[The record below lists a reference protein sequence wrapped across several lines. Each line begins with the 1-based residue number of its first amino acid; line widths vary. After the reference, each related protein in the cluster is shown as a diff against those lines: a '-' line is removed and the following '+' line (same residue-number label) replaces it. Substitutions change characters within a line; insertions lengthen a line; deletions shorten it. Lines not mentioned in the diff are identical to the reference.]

1 MALGTAGAAHGA
13 PCYGPTVVEGR
24 LRIVQLNAGSLLE
37 PRWEA
42 RRHEIVAWIDR
53 LAPDVVCLQ
62 EVWQSDDHPNTAGWI
77 VEHLSDSGWSWAFGG
92 APFAATVWP
101 DASLHF
107 GSAVLSRWPVE
118 HTLHLL
124 PVASGEDPF
133 VAGVPWELMHARTAG
148 LDVFSTHLVAPPTGG
163 VHRALQVVALD
174 ELVRAAR
181 GALDAPPAEG
191 RKRVGMPAIV
201 CGDFNAEP
209 DSDEIRFLTSL
220 HAIDGRTA
228 FYQDAWRVAGQG
240 PGLTQDWRT
249 NDIAAAMNL
258 HRKRIDYV
266 LVGDPFQREGSA
278 GRVLDAQLA
287 FHEPITGTVAS
298 DHSGLVVDVVWPD
311 RPPG

>member
-1 MALGTAGAAHGA
+1 V
-13 PCYGPTVVEGR
+13 P
-24 LRIVQLNAGSLLE
+24 
-37 PRWEA
+37 
-42 RRHEIVAWIDR
+42 
-53 LAPDVVCLQ
+53 Q
-62 EVWQSDDHPNTAGWI
+62 EVWQSGTDPNTAGWI
-77 VEHLSDSGWSWAFGG
+77 VEHLSGDGWSWAFGG
-92 APFAATVWP
+92 APFAESLWP
-101 DASLHF
+101 DASLLF
-107 GSAVLSRWPVE
+107 GSAVLSRWPIE

-124 PVASGEDPF
+124 PVASDEDPF
-133 VAGVPWELMHARTAG
+133 VAGVPWELLHARTAG

-163 VHRALQVVALD
+163 VHRLLQVVALD

-181 GALDAPPAEG
+181 EGLDVLPAHG

-220 HAIDGRTA
+220 HAVDGRTA

-266 LVGDPFQREGSA
+266 FVGDPFQRA
-278 GRVLDAQLA
+278 GRRAGGSTRSWRSTSPHRDGGERPQRPRGRRRLA
-287 FHEPITGTVAS
+287 
-298 DHSGLVVDVVWPD
+298 
-311 RPPG
+311 RPPARLSVRDARRPVSRPCATPRRCSCSRR